1 MPISLRELMKKWWLF
16 IPVYIGI
23 SMLHINCGEK
33 PVTYVAG
40 NDWDA
45 AGGNTGQTKYS
56 TLNQINKE
64 NVGQL
69 EIAWTFHSGS
79 KAENVQ
85 LNPLIVSGVVY
96 ITTPANEL
104 IALDGTNGQEVW
116 SFDPAREEESFG
128 GINRGLAYWKN

>member
-1 MPISLRELMKKWWLF
+1 MTVSLLELMKKRWLF
-16 IPVYIGI
+16 LPVYIGI
-23 SMLHINCGEK
+23 TLLHIRCGEK

-79 KAENVQ
+79 KAGNVQ
-85 LNPLIVSGVVY
+85 LNPLIVSGVRQRYRKSIVGAA
-96 ITTPANEL
+96 ITIRRICCSNYL
-104 IALDGTNGQEVW
+104 HGQ
-116 SFDPAREEESFG
+116 
-128 GINRGLAYWKN
+128 